1 MIVHIIEHYFEETR
15 AKQWSRIVIGK
26 TILNK
31 INMMKKLMSK
41 YLINQTRIIIK
52 NVRTDN
58 VVRII
63 ELNCFRHFT

>member
-1 MIVHIIEHYFEETR
+1 MIVHIIEHYFEETC

-26 TILNK
+26 TIPNK

-41 YLINQTRIIIK
+41 YLINQTRIISK
-52 NVRTDN
+52 NVRIDN